1 MISVNGQAIE
11 PERIY
16 QEMQYHPAASQSQA
30 EFNAAQAL
38 VIAEVVKQRAKAL
51 GLEVP
56 GDDAQ
61 ASEHDFT
68 EELVSLE
75 VPYPEA
81 TEEECQQYYEAQPHR
96 FSSSPLL
103 DVRHILLAA
112 DPADD
117 QQRMTALESA
127 EQLLVQLQ
135 AGKVRFE
142 KLAQEYSVC
151 SSSKEGGSLGQLEK
165 GQTVPEFERQVF
177 AAPEGLMPAPVET
190 RYGYHLVEVLHRAE
204 GQVLPYEVVKSRIAD
219 YLNTRVRRKA
229 IAQYLTQLVAQAHIE
244 GIDLNVSDSPMM
256 Q

>member
-1 MISVNGQAIE
+1 MISVNGTAIA

-16 QEMQYHPAASQSQA
+16 QEMQYHPAASRTQA
-30 EFNAAQAL
+30 EFDAAQAL
-38 VIAEVVKQRAKAL
+38 VIAEVVKQRAKVL
-51 GLEVP
+51 GLEVA
-56 GDDAQ
+56 GEDDQ

-68 EELVSLE
+68 EELVALE

-81 TEEECQQYYEAQPHR
+81 TEEECRQYYEAQPHR

-117 QQRMTALESA
+117 QQRLTALESA
-127 EQLLVQLQ
+127 EQLLHQLQ
-135 AGKVRFE
+135 SGKVRFE
-142 KLAQEYSVC
+142 KLAQEYSAC

-177 AAPEGLMPAPVET
+177 AAPVGLMLAPVES
-190 RYGYHLVEVLHRAE
+190 RYGYHLVEVLHRVD
-204 GQVLPYEVVKSRIAD
+204 GQVLPYEVVKSRITD
-219 YLNTRVRRKA
+219 YLNARVRRKA
-229 IAQYLTQLVAQAHIE
+229 IAQYLTQLVAQAEIE
-244 GIDLNVSDSPMM
+244 GIDLGVSDSPLM